1 MRLSLFFAC
10 VAVLTA
16 IAVSPAF
23 AADDGTTL
31 KVKEGDK
38 APDISLPV
46 TAAVAK
52 FLPSKKDAKEVK
64 LSDFQGEKGKN
75 VVLYFYPK
83 AMTPGCTKESC
94 AFRDRI
100 EKFADLDT
108 VIIGISEDNLADQEK
123 FTEKE
128 KLNFPLFA
136 DNEQKAAMAFGTIR
150 ADKKTMTRRET
161 FVIDKKGVI
170 RKIYTEVKPEPHPDE
185 VFTWIKENLK

>member
-1 MRLSLFFAC
+1 MRTALFAVLSLAG
-10 VAVLTA
+10 AAGLA
-16 IAVSPAF
+16 L
-23 AADDGTTL
+23 ADDSTL

-38 APDISLPV
+38 APEVQLPA
-46 TAAVAK
+46 TQIAK
-52 FLPSKKDAKEVK
+52 VLPDKKDAKTISLK
-64 LSDFQGEKGKN
+64 DFEGKKN

-108 VIIGISEDNLADQEK
+108 VIIGISADTVADQEK

-136 DNEQKAAMAFGTIR
+136 DDDLKAAKAFGVMMPDRPLTKR
-150 ADKKTMTRRET
+150 QT

-170 RKIYTEVKPEPHPDE
+170 RKIYAKVDAEPHPEE
-185 VFTWIKENLK
+185 VLLWVKENLK